1 MKTILTAIAILAT
14 WATQAQ
20 VTRRVIAEHFTN
32 SYCSVCASR
41 NPGFFTNLHN
51 YPNVLHIAYYPSS
64 PYAACPLNQHNKPEA
79 DARTNYYGVY
89 GGTPR
94 LVIEG
99 AVISASASYTDPSLF
114 TSVLGQTSAFALTVS
129 ISATSATTGS
139 VTTVVKKVASSTLTN
154 VNIYGAIVEDTL
166 FFNAANGENV
176 HYNVFRKSLWP
187 TLPYSITAP
196 AAVGDSVILTQSFT
210 IHSAW
215 NVARTSAVVMLQ
227 DAGKAVLQAE
237 KSGRL
242 ASTAN
247 VPLHQKCAT
256 IFPNP
261 ASNTLLVQDLPM
273 GLYRAIV
280 TDIAGKKV
288 IDTYISHTLDI
299 ASLGS
304 GTWYLRLSGP
314 DTDRSFVFVKE

>member
-1 MKTILTAIAILAT
+1 MKTILTAMAMLAT
-14 WATQAQ
+14 SAAQAQ
-20 VTRRVIAEHFTN
+20 VTRKVIAEHFTN

-41 NPGFFTNLHN
+41 NPGFFTNMHSF
-51 YPNVLHIAYYPSS
+51 PDVLHIAYYPSA
-64 PYAACPLNQHNKPEA
+64 PYPACPLNQHNKPEA

-99 AVISASASYTDPSLF
+99 SVISASASYTDASLF
-114 TSVLGQTSAFALTVS
+114 TSLLGQTSAFALTVS

-139 VTTVVKKVASSTLTN
+139 VTTVVKKVAASPLTSI
-154 VNIYGAIVEDTL
+154 NIYGAIVEDTL

-176 HYNVFRKSLWP
+176 HYNVFRKSLWA

-215 NVARTSAVVMLQ
+215 NTARTSAVVMLQ

-242 ASTAN
+242 AAAAS
-247 VPLHQKCAT
+247 VLMPEKCVQA
-256 IFPNP
+256 FPNP
-261 ASNTLLVQDLPM
+261 ATNTLVISDLPK
-273 GLYRAIV
+273 GLYPVVISDMAGRATIN
-280 TDIAGKKV
+280 
-288 IDTYISHTLDI
+288 TYTTGNVDI
-299 ASLGS
+299 ASLPP
-304 GTWYLRLSGP
+304 GTWLLRIYHGEQIS
-314 DTDRSFVFVKE
+314 SFLFVKK